1 MSEQLNICILTGR
14 PTKDPEV
21 SRNGET
27 SVAHVSLA
35 INRRKNKDGVEEA
48 DFPRVTMFGGMADFA
63 EKWVRKGKMITVVCH
78 VRTGKYENKDGETVY
93 TTDFIADRL
102 LPNEWP
108 EKDQQDQYAP
118 QDQYPQYA
126 QQGQGWNYPQGT
138 PYQPAQQ
145 PMQGMMPMPGEP
157 YGRNNW

>member
-21 SRNGET
+21 TRNGDT

-63 EKWVRKGKMITVVCH
+63 DKWVRKGKMITVICH

-102 LPNEWP
+102 LLNEWP

-118 QDQYPQYA
+118 QDQYTYA

>member
-21 SRNGET
+21 TRNGET

-63 EKWVRKGKMITVVCH
+63 DKWVRKGKMITVICH

-102 LPNEWP
+102 FLNEWP

-118 QDQYPQYA
+118 QDQYAYA